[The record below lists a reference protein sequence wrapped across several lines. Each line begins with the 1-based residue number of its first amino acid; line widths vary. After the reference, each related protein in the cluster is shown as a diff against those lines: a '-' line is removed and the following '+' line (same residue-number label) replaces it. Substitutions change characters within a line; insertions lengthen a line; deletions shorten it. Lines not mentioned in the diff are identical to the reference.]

1 MNENDWFD
9 LILWAFTAIIFF
21 CLFDILTGL
30 I

>member
-21 CLFDILTGL
+21 YIFRIMVDL